1 MANRYARPTPAGG
14 GAGVYV
20 TTPTNHPRVVV
31 GYYALAA
38 AQVEPPDAT
47 ERMTRGRPSR
57 RAVPVVLLARLAV
70 DRAHQGRRL
79 GSSLLRD
86 AMLRVLQ
93 AADAIGIRALVVHAK
108 HERARTWYERYGF
121 EPSPR
126 TRCTSS
132 SSSRTSDG
140 SSSDRHA
147 IARREGPRPHPTGVA
162 STVFVATDSAGTRAS
177 RLKRYERGAFS
188 AGGGG

>member
-1 MANRYARPTPAGG
+1 VEYRRPEPLGRDHELADFNCGEPALDEWLKRHARPTHAGG
-14 GAGVYV
+14 GARVYV
-20 TTPTNHPRVVV
+20 TTPTNHPRGVV

-47 ERMTRGRPSR
+47 ERMTRGQPSH

-79 GSSLLRD
+79 GSSLLKD

-108 HERARTWYERYGF
+108 HERARTWHEQYGF
-121 EPSPR
+121 EPSPTDPLHLILLLNDLR
-126 TRCTSS
+126 RFIERQTREPES
-132 SSSRTSDG
+132 
-140 SSSDRHA
+140 
-147 IARREGPRPHPTGVA
+147 
-162 STVFVATDSAGTRAS
+162 
-177 RLKRYERGAFS
+177 
-188 AGGGG
+188 